1 MIQFLLG
8 DEAIQVDG
16 LAPETSLLDYLRIH
30 RARTGTKE
38 GCASGDCGACT
49 VVLAEPEGE
58 ALRYRA
64 VNACITLLGAIHGR
78 QVLTVEHL
86 GEPGAL
92 HPVQQAMV
100 DCHGSQCGFCTPGIV
115 MSLFAWRHSPPPH
128 NRETALT
135 ALSGNLCRCT
145 GYRPILDAAAQI
157 AGQPCHDQFAHNTTL
172 TVTRL
177 REIPTAGALRDGEAQ
192 AWLPASLEELDT
204 LLQRHPQARLIAG
217 GTDLALEATQNLKA
231 FPALIHLDRIDQLQ
245 RLEVHA
251 DHLLI
256 GAARTYADCL
266 EALREFPGV
275 AALLERLGSLQIRQ
289 RGSLGGNIAN
299 ASPIG
304 DMPPLLLALDAR
316 LRLRKAGSVR
326 EVPIDGFFT
335 GYRQTLLQAGEYIE
349 ALLIPHLRE
358 NQRFRVDKV
367 SKRRDDDISAVCLA
381 LRLDLDEAG
390 TVTDARLACGGMAAT
405 PLRGAHTETALRGRP
420 FDAIAVAAAQ
430 AAIPQ
435 DFQPIDDLR
444 ASAAYRLKVAQNL
457 LQRALLE
464 WSECPAEVRHA

>member
-8 DEAIQVDG
+8 DEAIQADG
-16 LAPETSLLDYLRIH
+16 FAPETSLLDYLRIH

-64 VNACITLLGAIHGR
+64 VNACITLLGAVHGR

-115 MSLFAWRHSPPPH
+115 MSLFAWQHSPPPH

-157 AGQPCHDQFAHNTTL
+157 AGQPCHDRFERNTAL
-172 TVTRL
+172 TVARL
-177 REIPTAGALRDGEAQ
+177 REISTAGALHDGAAQ
-192 AWLPASLEELDT
+192 AWLPASLAGLDA
-204 LLQRHPQARLIAG
+204 LLQSQPGARLIAG

-231 FPALIHLDRIDQLQ
+231 FPALIHLDRVSELQ
-245 RLEVHA
+245 RLEVQPE
-251 DHLLI
+251 HLLI

-266 EALREFPGV
+266 EALREFPGM

-289 RGSLGGNIAN
+289 RGTLGGNIAN

-304 DMPPLLLALDAR
+304 DIPPVLLALDATLL
-316 LRLRKAGSVR
+316 LRRAGQAR
-326 EVPIDGFFT
+326 EVSIDGFFT
-335 GYRQTLLQAGEYIE
+335 AYRQTLLQPGEYIE
-349 ALLIPHLRE
+349 AIRIPHLGAH
-358 NQRFRVDKV
+358 QRFRVDKV

-381 LRLDLDEAG
+381 LRLDLDETG
-390 TVTDARLACGGMAAT
+390 TVADARLACGGMAAT
-405 PLRGAHTETALRGRP
+405 PLRGAQTEAALRGRP
-420 FDAIAVAAAQ
+420 FDAAAVAAAQ
-430 AAIPQ
+430 AAIPR

-464 WSECPAEVRHA
+464 WNESPAEVRHA